1 MTRGSAAVRST
12 SAPGRPGTA
21 LRVIWFGQFSAV
33 AGLTVV
39 VPLLPFQLA
48 ALGAAPE
55 TVPWWTAACLAA
67 PALTQIVAGPLWGM
81 LGDRWGRRTM
91 VVRAH
96 LGLAVAVGL
105 MALADTPGQ
114 FLLCRLAQGAFGGVL
129 AATAAYA
136 TSLSPPRRH
145 GRALGNLFG
154 ATAAGSL
161 VGPLVGG
168 PTVGLLGYDVVFVA
182 VAVMLA
188 VAALLA
194 LILLHEPVADHDP
207 AEDPTGSGTAAA
219 PAGRFAEAR
228 SGAAAVLR
236 SGTTR
241 RVLGA
246 GLAAQAGVFGLVV
259 LFAPQVASVV
269 DSPAAAATWVGVLQA
284 LTWSASLPGA
294 MFWGA
299 RSDRPDRRGRPGAVL
314 VLVPA
319 TAAVA
324 VAVVLQTLPEDPVL
338 LIPLRIVQGFCM
350 AAVIPAVLHVVS
362 AAVRERARGAGLGV
376 GTAVLDLG
384 QVLGPAVAALAVTLL
399 GGDAAF
405 GVVGAL
411 FLIAAGLA
419 ASARRTRA
427 EVAG

>member
-1 MTRGSAAVRST
+1 MTRGSPAVRRR
-12 SAPGRPGTA
+12 PVGPPPRPGTA
-21 LRVIWFGQFSAV
+21 HRVIWFGQFSAV

-48 ALGAAPE
+48 ALGAAPH

-67 PALTQIVAGPLWGM
+67 PALTQIVSGPLWGM
-81 LGDRWGRRTM
+81 FGDRWGRRTM

-105 MALADTPGQ
+105 MALADTPGE

-136 TSLSPPRRH
+136 TSLSPPHRH

-168 PTVGLLGYDVVFVA
+168 PTVGLLGYDVVFAA

-188 VAALLA
+188 VAGVLA
-194 LILLHEPVADHDP
+194 LFLLHEPPADRDP
-207 AEDPTGSGTAAA
+207 HGSGSAAA
-219 PAGRFAEAR
+219 TGGRFAEAR
-228 SGAAAVLR
+228 AGAAAVLA
-236 SGTTR
+236 SATTR

-259 LFAPQVASVV
+259 LFAPKVASVV
-269 DSPAAAATWVGVLQA
+269 GSPVAAATWVGVLQA
-284 LTWSASLPGA
+284 LTWSASLPGVL
-294 MFWGA
+294 FWGA
-299 RSDRPDRRGRPGAVL
+299 RSDRPPRNGRPGPVR

-319 TAAVA
+319 TAAL
-324 VAVVLQTLPEDPVL
+324 AVVVALQALPDDPIP

-350 AAVIPAVLHVVS
+350 AAVIPAVLHLVSSVV
-362 AAVRERARGAGLGV
+362 RDRARGAGLGV

-384 QVLGPAVAALAVTLL
+384 QVLGPIVAALAVTLL

-405 GVVGAL
+405 AAVGAL